1 MDQDPIRQVQS
12 FSEERYKMLEQIR
25 SISSTLVSF
34 RADPPSMPA
43 LNSATNSSADATL
56 MDLQYQR
63 LMQALREM
71 QTQIDHR
78 VRPAVQLMV
87 QNEVDHLRAQSE
99 EKLAALR
106 NCLSQID
113 QSILQCLAGLDEYQK
128 CYVDLVMLNK
138 KLTDLG
144 VSPEPLPEN
153 ISLGPLSETIS
164 ARITNLGR
172 Y

>member
-1 MDQDPIRQVQS
+1 MVGTNS
-12 FSEERYKMLEQIR
+12 

-34 RADPPSMPA
+34 HGDPPSMPA
-43 LNSATNSSADATL
+43 SNSATNSSADATL
-56 MDLQYQR
+56 MDLQYHR

-71 QTQIDHR
+71 RAQIDQR

-87 QNEVDHLRAQSE
+87 QNEINHLRAQSE
-99 EKLAALR
+99 EKIAALKD
-106 NCLSQID
+106 CLSQID

-128 CYVDLVMLNK
+128 CYVDLAMLNT

-153 ISLGPLSETIS
+153 IPLDQLSETIS
-164 ARITNLGR
+164 ARITNLSR

>member
-1 MDQDPIRQVQS
+1 MDHDPIR
-12 FSEERYKMLEQIR
+12 FSEERNKMLEQIS
-25 SISSTLVSF
+25 SIKSTLVSF
-34 RADPPSMPA
+34 HGDPPSMAA
-43 LNSATNSSADATL
+43 LNSATNSSPDATL

-71 QTQIDHR
+71 QAQIDQR
-78 VRPAVQLMV
+78 VRPAVQSMV
-87 QNEVDHLRAQSE
+87 QNEIDYLRAQSE
-99 EKLAALR
+99 EKIAALKD
-106 NCLSQID
+106 CLSQID

-128 CYVDLVMLNK
+128 CYVDLAMLNT

-153 ISLGPLSETIS
+153 IPLDQLSETIS
-164 ARITNLGR
+164 ARIANLSR

>member
-1 MDQDPIRQVQS
+1 
-12 FSEERYKMLEQIR
+12 
-25 SISSTLVSF
+25 
-34 RADPPSMPA
+34 MPA
-43 LNSATNSSADATL
+43 SNSATNSSADATL
-56 MDLQYQR
+56 MDLQYHR

-71 QTQIDHR
+71 RAQIDQR

-87 QNEVDHLRAQSE
+87 QNEINHLRAQSE
-99 EKLAALR
+99 EKIAALKD
-106 NCLSQID
+106 CLSQID

-128 CYVDLVMLNK
+128 CYVDLAMLNT

-153 ISLGPLSETIS
+153 IPLDQLSETIS
-164 ARITNLGR
+164 ARITNLSR